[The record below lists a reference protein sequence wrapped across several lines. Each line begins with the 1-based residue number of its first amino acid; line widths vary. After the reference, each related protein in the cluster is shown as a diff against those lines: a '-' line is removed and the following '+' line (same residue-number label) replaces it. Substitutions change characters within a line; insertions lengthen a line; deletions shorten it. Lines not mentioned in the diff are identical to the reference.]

1 MSIAARRR
9 TQRLAPAR
17 KPPPRSTT
25 HCRHAGTYP
34 DQLAAALAS
43 LLSTF
48 GAFLATHQ
56 TLSLM
61 STALVI
67 CSLLSPAIILTF
79 SPSGSIFDLS
89 ASAITRRGR
98 GELVWELDGLRRQ
111 GLISTEE
118 DVCWDRVRTYYDKT
132 GREGGGRRIRVE
144 QVLVPVVGVG
154 APAHRGTITKGVLH
168 RTLRVQRELERRLVE
183 GLVSGNECLRLGGG
197 GGERCAALSPVGW
210 WTDEQAL
217 LRDDDVHHT
226 LSSVPLVDPTS
237 ARVGLPLTLSETFVG
252 VGRDRHGTVKS
263 AQQLVLTFFLD
274 DGPFPQSPS
283 LPTPTNLTR
292 YEDSARDVAARAWRQ
307 AVHDVVD
314 HRGWASPVSVD
325 PMGLTTSARGPTR
338 HVLLKFLPHLTVA
351 AHPRRLENVI
361 YGVGYLLVTLYVWRY
376 IGKLRAHSKMGLLV
390 TGVVELT
397 ASGIMSVSI
406 CWLMEWDL
414 GLVPWNLLAFL
425 VLTSGLDNMILVL
438 RAIASTDVNLPVP
451 QRMSVGLRAVG
462 VEMTVLLAVEEVM
475 ALGLLW
481 WVEISVMR
489 EWIRFGA
496 VVLVVDYFLELT
508 FFSTVLSIDIQRLE
522 LADLLVQ
529 NPAAQYQPVPP
540 TEKTSK
546 SVATT
551 SPTSSSFR
559 RAARSAWN
567 VLRQRPA
574 KTATVAFLW
583 FINVILWA
591 FYGSE
596 HYLPAACSHTAL
608 SSDRP
613 FLAPSLSPAVSRSLR
628 LGRSAVDPASS
639 SYLDVPA
646 GAGSAFWHLVN
657 PGNATSVQVYLEPPV
672 SVQFFTDDALAAP
685 ESLDLLSHTGTGAHE
700 SSLVTKAALVVL
712 PIAVVM
718 TLLYLLLM
726 YLLKDA
732 ELLQAH
738 WGSEERLGGPERRKR
753 QAQVKQQGPGAG
765 VVRDAALATR
775 HTGDVELVASG
786 GDAIVSWAAL
796 EGTLQVRKG
805 GAGGHDEPAPAFA
818 LDISSH
824 VELVSLVALAVDPEA
839 RFVAAATLTGQ
850 VLVWRLERG
859 ASPLSFDAAP
869 TASTAPVVALVA
881 ETEPAPRSPAR
892 SPDEQTLSAPAPP
905 TISISRSRTPEP
917 PAPAA
922 FYSLHRDGHVVRWD
936 CGTGVAS
943 VVVAAPSAAALGAP
957 VKRWLVRNPVAAPS
971 PGPHAPLLAL
981 ALPGGRLQ
989 LVSLA
994 SGSAGE
1000 VVFDEVVVD
1009 AQGATLT
1016 ALAFGSFAVGGGPGS
1031 GALQQV
1037 VAVGSS
1043 AGAVAFFTL
1052 AAPSSRLGEVVEV
1065 GSPVRQIRLVE
1076 PPHDQTCSTCGET
1089 LVDGFTALVST
1100 RTTLRA
1106 LRIFTPPT
1114 SAALEPCACNT
1125 ADVVAVARS
1134 RSSSTG
1140 TALGLGSS
1148 PIAARTLGS
1157 SMSSTLTAS
1166 GGRRFSPR
1174 KKPLT
1179 PTRPTPFNL
1188 GDGSPLRP
1196 RLPPPVPSADSGSS
1210 SSSGSPVQERT
1221 VPPLGTLGTLA
1232 PPPLATS
1239 PQASPPPDLGPLD
1252 PLDPPA
1258 GPAAPPPSV
1267 LALRAAELAS
1277 APIDER
1283 SGWDVLGSGRGVKV
1297 VGLRRRRLGEA
1308 DGEAL
1313 VSGGGGE
1320 RGWEVWSLALGRAG
1334 APFDEGFERGA
1345 SPLEQVLAPQTREE
1359 KDEAAGAHEP
1369 LLDGGDGRGSRR
1381 TSLTLRRRLP
1391 SALTPASATPAGA
1404 AAPSSRRL
1412 SVAPTI
1418 RFSPSPTGAPD
1429 LPFSRARPVTPAL
1442 GGVAL
1447 TVGLGNQLVVL
1458 KAAEEQQEAGLNG
1471 FLGWS

>member
-9 TQRLAPAR
+9 TLRLPPAR

-25 HCRHAGTYP
+25 AAHCRHAATYA
-34 DQLAAALAS
+34 DALAAGLAH

-98 GELVWELDGLRRQ
+98 GELVWELDSLRRQ

-144 QVLVPVVGVG
+144 QVLVPVVSVG
-154 APAHRGTITKGVLH
+154 ATAHRGTITKGVLH
-168 RTLRVQRELERRLVE
+168 RTMRVQQELERRLVDGE
-183 GLVSGNECLRLGGG
+183 VDGNACLRVGLGA
-197 GGERCAALSPVGW
+197 GERCAALSPVGW
-210 WTDEQAL
+210 WSDEQAL
-217 LRDDDVHHT
+217 LRDDDVHRT
-226 LSSVPLVDPTS
+226 LSKVPLVEPTS

-283 LPTPTNLTR
+283 LPTPANLTR

-351 AHPRRLENVI
+351 AHPRRLENII

-406 CWLMEWDL
+406 CWLMGWDL

-529 NPAAQYQPVPP
+529 NPAAQYRPVPP
-540 TEKTSK
+540 TETSSK
-546 SVATT
+546 SVTAA
-551 SPTSSSFR
+551 SPTSGSFR
-559 RAARSAWN
+559 RSARSAWN

-646 GAGSAFWHLVN
+646 GAGSAFWQLIN
-657 PGNATSVQVYLEPPV
+657 PANATSVQVYLEPPV

-685 ESLDLLSHTGTGAHE
+685 ESLDLLSHTGSGAHE

-718 TLLYLLLM
+718 ALLYLLLM

-738 WGSEERLGGPERRKR
+738 WGSEERLGGPERRRR

-765 VVRDAALATR
+765 VVRDEALATR

-786 GDAIVSWAAL
+786 GDALVSWAAL

-805 GAGGHDEPAPAFA
+805 GGGGGSGESTAAFA
-818 LDISSH
+818 LDVASH
-824 VELVSLVALAVDPEA
+824 VDVVSLVALAVDAEA
-839 RFVAAATLTGQ
+839 RFVAAATSAGQ
-850 VLVWRLERG
+850 VLVWPLERG
-859 ASPLSFDAAP
+859 ASPLSFDASSS
-869 TASTAPVVALVA
+869 STAPVIALVA
-881 ETEPAPRSPAR
+881 ETDAASRSPAR
-892 SPDEQTLSAPAPP
+892 SPDESSLSAPAPP
-905 TISISRSRTPEP
+905 TISISRGRTPEP
-917 PAPAA
+917 SALAA
-922 FYSLHRDGHVVRWD
+922 FYSLHRDGIIVRWD
-936 CGTGVAS
+936 CDAGLAS

-957 VKRWLVRNPVAAPS
+957 VKRWLV
-971 PGPHAPLLAL
+971 PGPTATAPGPQAPLLAL
-981 ALPGGRLQ
+981 TLPGGRLQ

-994 SGSAGE
+994 SESARE
-1000 VVFDEVVVD
+1000 VVFDEVVAD
-1009 AQGATLT
+1009 APGATLT
-1016 ALAFGSFAVGGGPGS
+1016 TLALGSFALS
-1031 GALQQV
+1031 GQQSQQV
-1037 VAVGSS
+1037 VAVGTS

-1052 AAPSSRLGEVVEV
+1052 ASPSARLGEPVEL
-1065 GSPVRQIRLVE
+1065 GSPVRQLRLVE
-1076 PPHDQTCSTCGET
+1076 APTEQTCSTCGEP
-1089 LVDGFTALVST
+1089 LVDGFTAVVST
-1100 RTTLRA
+1100 RTTLRV
-1106 LRIFTPPT
+1106 LRLFTPPT
-1114 SAALEPCACNT
+1114 PAAVEPCACNT

-1140 TALGLGSS
+1140 TALALGS
-1148 PIAARTLGS
+1148 PIASRTLGT
-1157 SMSSTLTAS
+1157 SMSSTLAAS

-1196 RLPPPVPSADSGSS
+1196 RLPPPAPSGDSGSS

-1221 VPPLGTLGTLA
+1221 APPLATLGALA
-1232 PPPLATS
+1232 PPPLAMS

-1252 PLDPPA
+1252 PAEAPPGPPA
-1258 GPAAPPPSV
+1258 PPLSV
-1267 LALRAAELAS
+1267 LPLRAAEVAT

-1283 SGWDVLGSGRGVKV
+1283 SGWDVLGSGRGAKV
-1297 VGLRRRRLGEA
+1297 VGLRRRRLAEV
-1308 DGEAL
+1308 DGDAL
-1313 VSGGGGE
+1313 VGGAE

-1345 SPLEQVLAPQTREE
+1345 SLLEQVLAPRTPEQEE
-1359 KDEAAGAHEP
+1359 DRAADAHEP
-1369 LLDGGDGRGSRR
+1369 LADGGEGRGSRR

-1391 SALTPASATPAGA
+1391 SALTPSSLSGPAAST
-1404 AAPSSRRL
+1404 SRRP
-1412 SVAPTI
+1412 STAASI
-1418 RFSPSPTGAPD
+1418 RFSPSTTGAPD

-1442 GGVAL
+1442 GGEAL

-1458 KAAEEQQEAGLNG
+1458 KAVEEQQEAGLNG

>member
-1 MSIAARRR
+1 MAIAARRLR
-9 TQRLAPAR
+9 TPRLAPAR
-17 KPPPRSTT
+17 N
-25 HCRHAGTYP
+25 HCRHAATYA
-34 DQLAAALAS
+34 DSLAATLAH
-43 LLSTF
+43 LLSAF

-154 APAHRGTITKGVLH
+154 ATAHRGTITKGVLH
-168 RTLRVQRELERRLVE
+168 RTMRVQHELERRLVDGQVE
-183 GLVSGNECLRLGGG
+183 GNACLRVGGPSAG
-197 GGERCAALSPVGW
+197 EERCAALSPVGW
-210 WTDEQAL
+210 WADEQAL
-217 LRDDDVHHT
+217 LRDDDVHRT
-226 LSSVPLVDPTS
+226 LSKVPLVEPTL

-283 LPTPTNLTR
+283 LPSPTNLTR

-314 HRGWASPVSVD
+314 HRGWTSPVSVD

-406 CWLMEWDL
+406 CWLMGWDL

-529 NPAAQYQPVPP
+529 NPASQYQPVAPAE
-540 TEKTSK
+540 TSSK
-546 SVATT
+546 SVTAA
-551 SPTSSSFR
+551 SPASGSFR
-559 RAARSAWN
+559 RSARSAWK

-646 GAGSAFWHLVN
+646 DAGSAFWHLVN

-700 SSLVTKAALVVL
+700 SSLVTKAALVIL

-718 TLLYLLLM
+718 ALLYLLLM

-738 WGSEERLGGPERRKR
+738 WGSEERLGGPERRRR

-765 VVRDAALATR
+765 VVRDEALATR

-786 GDAIVSWAAL
+786 GDALVSWAAL
-796 EGTLQVRKG
+796 EATLQVRKG
-805 GAGGHDEPAPAFA
+805 GASGAHDEPATAFA
-818 LDISSH
+818 LDVASH

-839 RFVAAATLTGQ
+839 RFVAAATSTGR
-850 VLVWRLERG
+850 VLVWPLERG

-869 TASTAPVVALVA
+869 TATAPVLALVP
-881 ETEPAPRSPAR
+881 ETDAAPRSPAR
-892 SPDEQTLSAPAPP
+892 SLDEPSQGAPAPP
-905 TISISRSRTPEP
+905 TISISRSRTPEQLS
-917 PAPAA
+917 PAA

-936 CGTGVAS
+936 CGAS
-943 VVVAAPSAAALGAP
+943 LATVVVAAPSAEALNAP
-957 VKRWLVRNPVAAPS
+957 VKQWLVPAPS
-971 PGPHAPLLAL
+971 ATAPGPHAPLLAL
-981 ALPGGRLQ
+981 ALPGSRLQ

-994 SGSAGE
+994 SESAGE
-1000 VVFDEVVVD
+1000 VVFDETVAD
-1009 AQGATLT
+1009 AQGAALT
-1016 ALAFGSFAVGGGPGS
+1016 ALALGSFAIGGGDGNGQAGLGP
-1031 GALQQV
+1031 LQQV
-1037 VAVGSS
+1037 VAVGTST
-1043 AGAVAFFTL
+1043 GAVAFFTL
-1052 AAPSSRLGEVVEV
+1052 ASPSTRLGESIEV

-1076 PPHDQTCSTCGET
+1076 APHDQTCSTCGEA

-1100 RTTLRA
+1100 RTTLRV

-1114 SAALEPCACNT
+1114 PAALEPCACNS
-1125 ADVVAVARS
+1125 ADVAAVGRS

-1140 TALGLGSS
+1140 PTLALGGSPLAS
-1148 PIAARTLGS
+1148 RTLGS
-1157 SMSSTLTAS
+1157 SMSSALTAS

-1179 PTRPTPFNL
+1179 PTRLTPFNL

-1196 RLPPPVPSADSGSS
+1196 RLPPPAPSGDSVSS

-1221 VPPLGTLGTLA
+1221 APPLATPGTLA

-1239 PQASPPPDLGPLD
+1239 PQASPSLELGPVD
-1252 PLDPPA
+1252 
-1258 GPAAPPPSV
+1258 AAPGPSSSPPPPM
-1267 LALRAAELAS
+1267 LPLRAAEVAS
-1277 APIDER
+1277 APLDER
-1283 SGWDVLGSGRGVKV
+1283 SGWDVLGSGRGAQV
-1297 VGLRRRRLGEA
+1297 VGLRRRRLAEA
-1308 DGEAL
+1308 DGDAL
-1313 VSGGGGE
+1313 VVGGGGE

-1334 APFDEGFERGA
+1334 ASFDEGFERGS
-1345 SPLEQVLAPQTREE
+1345 SPLGRVLEPRTPKRQEGRAV
-1359 KDEAAGAHEP
+1359 DAHEP
-1369 LLDGGDGRGSRR
+1369 LDEGGAAQSSRR

-1391 SALTPASATPAGA
+1391 STLTPSSSSNPATATSRRVS
-1404 AAPSSRRL
+1404 AAPS
-1412 SVAPTI
+1412 I
-1418 RFSPSPTGAPD
+1418 RFSPSTASSAPD
-1429 LPFSRARPVTPAL
+1429 LPFSHARPVTPAL
-1442 GGVAL
+1442 GGEAL

-1458 KAAEEQQEAGLNG
+1458 KAVEEQQQDAGLNG